1 MSQLKALLIV
11 LLVLRVLPRLD
22 GYRYRSVQPN
32 NWHYLSNLYN
42 DAGGDLYSSYD
53 RFGRSPA
60 DGGGGSGGGGGG
72 GPMGDGDGGGGG
84 GGGGG
89 GSTEVGRTCGKPSSR
104 CGANLGRGDPKATA
118 SGFAQRAAQEAKA
131 ASDAQAGAAEAASY
145 QVKCELAAKAIQSA
159 KAAEAVLAG
168 KQQILD
174 QLRREM
180 AEAEAEVAGLTM
192 SLRNIQENA
201 ESAAQTVQ
209 ETQAQL
215 NHLKSIVQAAA
226 ANLNNIQ
233 NVSKGAQLEL
243 AEKTQIL
250 KAAQHRAE
258 NLGRQMADAK
268 ADFEKTKVAAYKAVC
283 AAVEAKQ
290 KAQRSRRMS
299 WMYSDLGEQ
308 L

>member
-1 MSQLKALLIV
+1 MRRQSGPRRSQGNGFG
-11 LLVLRVLPRLD
+11 LRPK
-22 GYRYRSVQPN
+22 
-32 NWHYLSNLYN
+32 
-42 DAGGDLYSSYD
+42 GGT
-53 RFGRSPA
+53 
-60 DGGGGSGGGGGG
+60 GGEGGQ
-72 GPMGDGDGGGGG
+72 
-84 GGGGG
+84 
-89 GSTEVGRTCGKPSSR
+89 R
-104 CGANLGRGDPKATA
+104 CPG
-118 SGFAQRAAQEAKA
+118 
-131 ASDAQAGAAEAASY
+131 GAAEAASY